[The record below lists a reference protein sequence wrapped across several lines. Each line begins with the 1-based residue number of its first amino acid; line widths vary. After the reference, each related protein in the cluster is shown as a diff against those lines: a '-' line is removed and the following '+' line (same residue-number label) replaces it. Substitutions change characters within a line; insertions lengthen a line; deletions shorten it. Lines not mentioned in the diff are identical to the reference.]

1 VAEVAMDSSPCLANW
16 AAVTRLLKEEGEQVA
31 QHSFL
36 LLPPHPRLF
45 TNALQLPHLSKHLA
59 LRLHEAVASKYLHEA
74 QQSLVVFGFLAQQF
88 LAF

>member
-1 VAEVAMDSSPCLANW
+1 VARDSSPCLANW

-36 LLPPHPRLF
+36 YFPSHPLLF
-45 TNALQLPHLSKHLA
+45 TEEAQLLHLSKHLA

-88 LAF
+88 LAS